1 MSKENLSENV
11 SKWNEILEEVI
22 SDTKT
27 LAKDLKGSINFVGL
41 FALSAV
47 ASAVLYINLIL
58 TTQGKPQIVYILYYI
73 GLGANIVLA
82 VWGGQKFLSYR
93 TKFELFYQIY
103 KKLE

>member
-27 LAKDLKGSINFVGL
+27 LAKDLKGSINFIGL

-47 ASAVLYINLIL
+47 ASAR
-58 TTQGKPQIVYILYYI
+58 
-73 GLGANIVLA
+73 A
-82 VWGGQKFLSYR
+82 
-93 TKFELFYQIY
+93 
-103 KKLE
+103 